1 MLQSLSLS
9 LYSCAFRRRVS
20 LSIISNQLLWA
31 LQLLAFASISMTE
44 NSFDTS
50 WAIRR
55 YNSWTATDAVVPENL
70 KKFTDVPLERLN
82 SVLTRFI
89 AGLYKNS
96 SGESYG
102 SETMYSLI
110 NSLNCYVMCEKHA
123 GFDTDEINFKQ
134 RSGHS
139 SDAAVSQHNEIQL
152 QREVSAVLSGSSS
165 VKKMPNSKIKMDDI
179 SLPLLILVTYAVY
192 SCWLYSNSWSKD
204 SRF

>member
-1 MLQSLSLS
+1 
-9 LYSCAFRRRVS
+9 
-20 LSIISNQLLWA
+20 
-31 LQLLAFASISMTE
+31 MTE
-44 NSFDTS
+44 NSFDMGLTQLLEVDDDLFQQPQQGSSKQNSPAEDRNMELLANRTPPATESHTS

-82 SVLTRFI
+82 FVLTRFI
-89 AGLYKNS
+89 AGVKNS

-102 SETMYSLI
+102 SETMYSHI

-123 GFDTDEINFKQ
+123 GFDTDEIKQ

-152 QREVSAVLSGSSS
+152 QREVSVLCGSSS
-165 VKKMPNSKIKMDDI
+165 VKKMPKMDDI
-179 SLPLLILVTYAVY
+179 SFPLLILVTYAVY
-192 SCWLYSNSWSKD
+192 SCWLYSNS
-204 SRF
+204 